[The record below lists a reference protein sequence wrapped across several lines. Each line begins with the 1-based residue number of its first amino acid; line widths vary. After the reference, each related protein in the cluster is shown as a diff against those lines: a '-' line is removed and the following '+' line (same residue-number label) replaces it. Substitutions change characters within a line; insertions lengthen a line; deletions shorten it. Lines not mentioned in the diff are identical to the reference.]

1 MARIA
6 MLANVQTS
14 LRSLYILVIQA
25 REDTVLPENDGLQT
39 AFSKKTVQ
47 RYSVSTLCVLS
58 LLGLSACDNVIGDQV
73 GKPDK
78 LLRGFKLELVLIQD
92 G

>member
-1 MARIA
+1 MAHIA

-14 LRSLYILVIQA
+14 LRSLYTLAMEA

-39 AFSKKTVQ
+39 GLTMKTVQ
-47 RYSVSTLCVLS
+47 RYSVSTLCVFA
-58 LLGLSACDNVIGDQV
+58 LLGLGDCDSAIGNQV

-78 LLRGFKLELVLIQD
+78 
-92 G
+92 